1 MKKEIV
7 TFDAIIDTIIY
18 DSDNYKVY
26 GVTPVSNIENIKLTK
41 YGNTTIIGNIPKL
54 NVGSKY
60 TLNTVEE
67 YNSRYSSNQYKVVS
81 IDTKIPKTEGEIKV
95 FLSEILVPQQVE
107 ELLREYPNVVELV
120 MSGKE
125 SEIDVKKLF
134 NIGEYRIQ
142 VIVDKI
148 KENYLF
154 LDLINFFSDYEV
166 SITLIKNL
174 LTKYGSAEEIKKRF
188 ETEPYKIL
196 TEVDGI
202 GFKRAD
208 EKILKGKPQMIDS
221 RDRLEAALYHILD
234 ENENSGNTFAHMS
247 KVLET
252 LKALVPQTIKHIQ
265 QVLYDDKP
273 DWIISTKNIVAKKST
288 YETEKN
294 VADILF
300 EMNSIKNEWDFDKN
314 LIDEG
319 LSEEQKSAIENAM
332 KNNISLIAGVAGC
345 VDADTE
351 FFNGEEWKRI
361 ADYKDGDMV
370 LQFNPENRNGE
381 LVFPEKYHKYKCEYM
396 TFINTETNSV
406 NQVLSDEHMF
416 VYETSKGNINKKM
429 FSEVLKMHNNS
440 NSGFRGSIINNFNY
454 NGKGIDLSE
463 HEIRLMIAVFADG
476 SFYSYSRPYD
486 ESWNTCRFH
495 IKKDR
500 KKDRLKILFEKANV
514 EWWEKP
520 SVTDGYIDLYCK
532 TPFRSKQYPK
542 NWYNASKEQLEIMAD
557 EIIHWDGSV
566 DKKGRR
572 TYSTSIKNDADFVQ
586 FVYTSC
592 GYVSTIS
599 YQNRIGQDYITSGK
613 IYQRKSEE
621 YTVIISKNKNRRTS
635 IANDPRKPNIK
646 TKIEKYKTI
655 DGFKYCFTVN
665 SGMLVLRRSGR
676 IFITGNSGK
685 SFTIGKLIEILDKS
699 QKSYIILAPTGKAS
713 KTIAQYTKRDASTI
727 HRGLAFNPSNMPPW
741 RYNKDNKLNV
751 DLVIVDETSM
761 VDVFLMENLLNAID
775 ITNTKLLLIGDP
787 AQIPSVSCGNV
798 YQDMLN
804 SKIFPTTTLTKIFR
818 YGEGGLYKVA
828 TNIRSGNEYF
838 QKIEKEI
845 TPFGENK
852 DYVFVKCSK
861 EDANKKVLQI
871 YHSLIKKEIPYSD
884 IVVTMAMNKNENGSV
899 MVNKLIQA
907 YLKKNTTYLTDDS
920 IEYGKNKFYVGD
932 IVMQTKND
940 YKAQTI
946 SGMVKPIFNGTL
958 GIIVDIKGQDI
969 HIKFDDDIML
979 YKKSGLNNILLG
991 YAINTFKCQGSQ
1003 FPYVIYSHPSSHSYF
1018 TNRNL
1023 AYTAVSRTQKQCYH
1037 ISDEKTVKTALR
1049 KSAIFD
1055 RNTLLKSLILKKY
1068 KEVNVVEQ

>member
-7 TFDAIIDTIIY
+7 TFDAIIDTVVY

-26 GVTPVSNIENIKLTK
+26 GVTPTSNIENIKLTK

-54 NVGSKY
+54 NIGSQY

-67 YNSRYSSNQYKVVS
+67 YNNRYGSNQYKVVS
-81 IDTKIPKTEGEIKV
+81 IDTKVPKTEAEIKV
-95 FLSEILVPQQVE
+95 FLGEILVPQQVE
-107 ELLREYPNVVELV
+107 ELLREYPNIVDLV

-134 NIGEYRIQ
+134 NIGEYRIK
-142 VIVDKI
+142 VIIDKI

-166 SITLIKNL
+166 SLILVKNL

-234 ENENSGNTFAHMS
+234 ENENNGNTFAHMS

-252 LKALVPQTIKHIQ
+252 LKSLVPQTLKHIQ
-265 QVLYDDKP
+265 QVLYDDKA

-300 EMNSIKNEWDFDKN
+300 EMNNIKNNWDFDRS
-314 LIDEG
+314 LIDNQ
-319 LSEEQKSAIENAM
+319 LTDEQTSSIENVM
-332 KNNISLIAGVAGC
+332 KYNVSLLAGSGGC

-361 ADYKDGDMV
+361 ADYKYGDMV

-381 LVFPEKYHKYKCEYM
+381 LVFPEKYHKYKCDYM
-396 TFINTETNSV
+396 TLINNETNSV
-406 NQVLSDEHMF
+406 NQVLSDEHIF

-440 NSGFRGSIINNFNY
+440 SSGFKGSIINNFNY
-454 NGKGIDLSE
+454 DGKGINLSE
-463 HEIRLMIAVFADG
+463 HEIRLMIAIFADG

-500 KKDRLKILFEKANV
+500 KKDRLKLLFKNANV
-514 EWWEKP
+514 EWWEKN
-520 SVTDGYIDLYCK
+520 SASEGYTDFYCK
-532 TPFRSKQYPK
+532 APFKAKQYPK
-542 NWYNASKEQLEIMAD
+542 DWYSASKDQLEIMAD
-557 EIIHWDGSV
+557 EIIHWDGSFG
-566 DKKGRR
+566 KNGRR
-572 TYSTSIKNDADFVQ
+572 TYSTTIKNDADFVQ

-592 GYVSTIS
+592 GYTSTIS

-635 IANDPRKPNIK
+635 ITNDRRSPKVK

-655 DGFKYCFTVN
+655 DGFKYCFTVD
-665 SGMLVLRRSGR
+665 SGMLVLRRNGR

-685 SFTIGKLIEILDKS
+685 TFTTKTIVDSLENINKTYILLS
-699 QKSYIILAPTGKAS
+699 PTGKAS
-713 KTIAQYTKRDASTI
+713 KVFSNATGKPASTI
-727 HRGLAFNPSNMPPW
+727 HRGLGFNPSEGW
-741 RYNKDNKLNV
+741 KYNKENKLPY
-751 DLVIVDETSM
+751 DIVIVDEVSM
-761 VDVFLMENLLNAID
+761 VDIFLMENLLNAIN
-775 ITNTKLLLIGDP
+775 TKKTKLLLIGDSC
-787 AQIPSVSCGNV
+787 QVPSISCGNV

-845 TPFGENK
+845 TSFGENK

-1037 ISDEKTVKTALR
+1037 ISDEKTVKTALK

-1068 KEVNVVEQ
+1068 KEVNVDEL